1 MVGKDE
7 MNGRVNPALEADD
20 DIPSE
25 EVEKLKAMGGGK
37 SGQNS
42 TGGGGQGHRSG
53 VNPTMT
59 GGIQGQTSL

>member
-20 DIPSE
+20 DIPTE
-25 EVEKLKAMGGGK
+25 EIEKIKAMGGG
-37 SGQNS
+37 GEGRNS
-42 TGGGGQGHRSG
+42 SGGGQGHRSS
-53 VNPTMT
+53 VNPVQ